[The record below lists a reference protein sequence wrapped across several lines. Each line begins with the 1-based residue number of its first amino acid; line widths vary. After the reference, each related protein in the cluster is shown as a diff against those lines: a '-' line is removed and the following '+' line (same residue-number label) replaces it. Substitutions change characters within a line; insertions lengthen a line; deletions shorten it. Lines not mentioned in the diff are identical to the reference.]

1 MNGAAQPKR
10 EQKASVSRMV
20 EDVVGCKWSLAVLG
34 LVRNG
39 VCRPGAIERAVPGL
53 TTKVLNERLRKLVQF
68 GILAREVYPETPPRV
83 EYKVTPFGARFMK
96 ILDMVEQLESE
107 LTGSREFAK

>member
-1 MNGAAQPKR
+1 M
-10 EQKASVSRMV
+10 SRMV

>member
-1 MNGAAQPKR
+1 
-10 EQKASVSRMV
+10 MV